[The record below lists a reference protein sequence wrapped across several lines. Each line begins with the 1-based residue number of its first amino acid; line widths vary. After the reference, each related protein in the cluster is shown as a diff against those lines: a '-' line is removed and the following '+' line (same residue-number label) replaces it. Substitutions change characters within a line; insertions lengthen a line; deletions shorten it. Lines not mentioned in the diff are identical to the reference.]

1 MAEHLD
7 WHIESGL
14 PPDASGTVL
23 TVGTF
28 DGVHLGH
35 RLVLERLAERSVATG
50 LKSVLVTFEPH
61 PMEIVNPANA
71 PHLLTVG
78 DEKLE
83 VLVESTLHYL
93 AVLPFTPT
101 LAQYDAPAFVDAVLR
116 ERFGMREL
124 LIGYDHGFGRGR
136 SGDAS
141 VLQQLGDARGF
152 GVDIVPSVNG
162 PDGRPISSTS
172 IRRAIAGGDLER
184 AEGSLGRPYGVS
196 GIVTEG
202 VGRGR
207 TLGFRTINVSFPP
220 PRKLLPPDGVY
231 AVRVCT
237 PLGSFGGMMN
247 LGGRPTFDDPSRT
260 LEAHLFD
267 AAPDLYGRRVRVDLI
282 RRLRETRKF
291 ADAAALVEQLAR
303 DELAARAALSEVRGN
318 SLSARKMID

>member
-1 MAEHLD
+1 MADHLD
-7 WHIESGL
+7 WHLESGL
-14 PPDASGTVL
+14 PPDAAGTVL

-28 DGVHLGH
+28 DGVHAGH
-35 RLVLERLAERSVATG
+35 RLVLDRLAARSAATG

-61 PMEIVNPANA
+61 PMEVVNPAAA

-83 VLVESTLHYL
+83 VLVESTLDYL
-93 AVLPFTPT
+93 AILPFTPA
-101 LAQYDAPAFVDAVLR
+101 LAQYDAPTFVDAVLR

-136 SGDAS
+136 SGDAT
-141 VLQQLGDARGF
+141 VLQELGAARGF
-152 GVDIVPSVNG
+152 GVEVVPSVIG
-162 PDGRPISSTS
+162 PDGRPVSSTS

-184 AEGSLGRPYGVS
+184 AEGALGRPYGVS
-196 GIVTEG
+196 GVVTEG

-247 LGGRPTFDDPSRT
+247 LGGRPTFDDPART

-267 AAPDLYGRRVRVDLI
+267 TTPDLYGRRVRVDLI

-291 ADAAALVEQLAR
+291 SNASALVEQLAL
-303 DELAARAALSEVRGN
+303 DEQSARIALSQ
-318 SLSARKMID
+318 A